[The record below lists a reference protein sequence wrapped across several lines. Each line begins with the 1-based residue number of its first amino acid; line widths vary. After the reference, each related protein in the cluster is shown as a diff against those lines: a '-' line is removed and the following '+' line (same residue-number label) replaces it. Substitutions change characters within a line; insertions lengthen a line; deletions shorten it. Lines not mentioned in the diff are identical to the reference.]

1 MCDVLDID
9 VCHILLGRPWQY
21 DIQAVHKGRENTYEF
36 QWMNKKIVLLLLSK
50 KNEEGVNQKKAE
62 NHLFITVSGKKFLE
76 TREADILGLVISGPH
91 TTKISSLVPPKVQDL
106 LSQFHPIM
114 EEPSELP
121 PLRDI

>member
-1 MCDVLDID
+1 M
-9 VCHILLGRPWQY
+9 
-21 DIQAVHKGRENTYEF
+21 
-36 QWMNKKIVLLLLSK
+36 KIMLMPLSK
-50 KNEEGVNQKKAE
+50 KNEEKVNQKKVE
-62 NHLFITVSGKKFLE
+62 SHLSINVSGKKFLE